1 MRSLI
6 VRFLDCEG
14 PGILESSLRNAN
26 YKITYHDA
34 YKKGIQLVPESQQIF
49 DIIVLMGGPQAV
61 YDPKLESFFYPYL
74 KLVENALSIPGKKVL
89 GICLGSQIIAK
100 ALGSKVEK
108 GKNGPEVGFSNV
120 SVSNSSHPIFS
131 GISSKQLTTFH
142 LHGDTFDLPQG
153 SERLLASEK
162 YENQMFSYK
171 DKAIGIQCHFE
182 VTYPMLEV
190 WWNIHKEIPST
201 LGKISP
207 EIKTKQQEMEANARI
222 LFDNILKLK
231 AN

>member
-14 PGILESSLRNAN
+14 PGILESSLRSAN

-34 YKKGIQLVPESQQIF
+34 YKKGIHLVPESHQIF
-49 DIIVLMGGPQAV
+49 DIIVFMGGPQAV
-61 YDPKLESFFYPYL
+61 YDPNLESFFHHYFEL
-74 KLVENALSIPGKKVL
+74 AENALAISGKKVL
-89 GICLGSQIIAK
+89 GICLGSQILAK
-100 ALGSKVEK
+100 VLGAKVEK
-108 GKNGPEVGFSNV
+108 GKNGIEVGFSKV
-120 SVSNSSHPIFS
+120 KITDPAHSVFK
-131 GISSKQLTTFH
+131 GISAKELETFH

-153 SERLLASEK
+153 ASRLISSDK
-162 YENQMFSYK
+162 YENQMFVYENK
-171 DKAIGIQCHFE
+171 GFGIQCHFE

-190 WWNIHKEIPST
+190 WWNVHKEIPSN
-201 LGKISP
+201 LGKISS

-222 LFDNILKLK
+222 LFDNIISSK